1 MLLVRT
7 QISSN
12 PLKSVTEVY
21 VLPVLR
27 VSTQAR
33 YIDISVS
40 PCFARFLPV
49 GANFVGLGVCGMAAP
64 GNSPIAIA
72 FEGAS
77 GSGSIPTPVL
87 LTAMLRAS
95 ERVSDLIFSPGRHPQ
110 VEIHGQLTAVEIS
123 GSNTL
128 SADDT
133 RRIAADLIGTNKQ
146 AISTLREQG
155 SCDVSYGLP
164 GLARFRVNVFIQRG
178 SCAIV
183 MRVIPT
189 IVPTFASLHLPA
201 QLEDAAQVRN
211 GIILVT
217 GGSGSGKSSTLAA
230 LIDRVNSEHCYHI
243 LTVEDPIEF
252 LHKHKKSTVHQR
264 ELHSDAP
271 NFTLALRAA
280 LRQAPRVIMVGE
292 IRDRETLEILLE
304 AAENGHLILS
314 SMNTV
319 DASKTVERV
328 VATFA
333 AAEQQSVRERL
344 AKTFRY
350 IIAQRLIP
358 RTDGGERIAV
368 VEILK
373 SNSRTRDCVE
383 QGERAGRTLLDAIKA
398 SESEGMQ
405 HFDGEIAKLVRSGL
419 VDLETGL
426 SFASNATVLGQELAR
441 N

>member
-1 MLLVRT
+1 M
-7 QISSN
+7 
-12 PLKSVTEVY
+12 
-21 VLPVLR
+21 
-27 VSTQAR
+27 
-33 YIDISVS
+33 
-40 PCFARFLPV
+40 
-49 GANFVGLGVCGMAAP
+49 
-64 GNSPIAIA
+64 
-72 FEGAS
+72 
-77 GSGSIPTPVL
+77 
-87 LTAMLRAS
+87 
-95 ERVSDLIFSPGRHPQ
+95 
-110 VEIHGQLTAVEIS
+110 
-123 GSNTL
+123 
-128 SADDT
+128 
-133 RRIAADLIGTNKQ
+133 
-146 AISTLREQG
+146 
-155 SCDVSYGLP
+155 
-164 GLARFRVNVFIQRG
+164 
-178 SCAIV
+178 
-183 MRVIPT
+183 
-189 IVPTFASLHLPA
+189 
-201 QLEDAAQVRN
+201 EDAAQVRN

-230 LIDRVNSEHCYHI
+230 LIDRFNNQHCYHI

-252 LHKHKKSTVHQR
+252 LHNHKKSTVHQR

-271 NFTLALRAA
+271 NFSLALRAA

-304 AAENGHLILS
+304 AAENGHLVLS

-319 DASKTVERV
+319 DASKTVERM
-328 VATFA
+328 VAAFT
-333 AAEQQSVRERL
+333 AAEQQAIRERL

-383 QGERAGRTLLDAIKA
+383 QGERAGRTLLNAIKA
-398 SESEGMQ
+398 SENEGMQ

-426 SFASNATVLGQELAR
+426 CFASNATVLGQELAR

>member
-1 MLLVRT
+1 
-7 QISSN
+7 
-12 PLKSVTEVY
+12 
-21 VLPVLR
+21 
-27 VSTQAR
+27 
-33 YIDISVS
+33 
-40 PCFARFLPV
+40 
-49 GANFVGLGVCGMAAP
+49 MASP

-72 FEGAS
+72 FEGIS
-77 GSGSIPTPVL
+77 GKGSIPTPVL
-87 LTAMLRAS
+87 LAGMLRAS
-95 ERVSDLIFSPGRHPQ
+95 DKVSDLIFSPGRPPQ
-110 VEIHGQLTAVEIS
+110 VEIHGQLVAVETP
-123 GSNTL
+123 GSSAL

-146 AISTLREQG
+146 ALNALREQG
-155 SCDVSYGLP
+155 SCDVSFGLP
-164 GLARFRVNVFIQRG
+164 GMARFRVNVFIQRG

-189 IVPTFASLHLPA
+189 VIPTFSSLRLPA
-201 QLEDAAQVRN
+201 QLEEAAKVRS

-217 GGSGSGKSSTLAA
+217 GGAGSGKSSTLAA
-230 LIDRVNSEHCYHI
+230 LIDRINTEHCYHV

-271 NFTLALRAA
+271 SFTMALRAA

-304 AAENGHLILS
+304 AAENGHIVLS

-319 DASKTVERV
+319 DASKTVDRIIGI
-328 VATFA
+328 FP
-333 AAEQQSVRERL
+333 AAEQQAVRERL

-358 RTDGGERIAV
+358 RSDGGDRIAV

-383 QGERAGRTLLDAIKA
+383 QGERPGRMLLDAIKA
-398 SESEGMQ
+398 SEGEGMQ
-405 HFDGEIAKLVRSGL
+405 HFDGEIAKLVRAGL
-419 VDLETGL
+419 VDMESGL
-426 SFASNATVLGQELAR
+426 CFASNAALLGQELAR
-441 N
+441 

>member
-1 MLLVRT
+1 
-7 QISSN
+7 
-12 PLKSVTEVY
+12 
-21 VLPVLR
+21 
-27 VSTQAR
+27 
-33 YIDISVS
+33 
-40 PCFARFLPV
+40 
-49 GANFVGLGVCGMAAP
+49 MAAP

-72 FEGAS
+72 FEGIN
-77 GSGSIPTPVL
+77 GTGSIPTSVL
-87 LTAMLRAS
+87 LAGMLRAS
-95 ERVSDLIFSPGRHPQ
+95 EKVSDLIFSPGRPPQ
-110 VEIHGQLTAVEIS
+110 VEIHGQLTPVEIS
-123 GSNTL
+123 GSSTL

-146 AISTLREQG
+146 AINTLREQG

-164 GLARFRVNVFIQRG
+164 GMARFRVNVFIQRG
-178 SCAIV
+178 SCVIV

-189 IVPTFASLHLPA
+189 VIPTLSSLRLPS
-201 QLEDAAQVRN
+201 QLEEVTKVRN

-217 GGSGSGKSSTLAA
+217 GGTGSGKSSTLAA
-230 LIDRVNSEHCYHI
+230 LIDRINSEHCYHV

-271 NFTLALRAA
+271 TFTLALRAA

-292 IRDRETLEILLE
+292 IRERETLEILLE
-304 AAENGHLILS
+304 AAENGHLVLS

-319 DASKTVERV
+319 DTSKTVERI

-333 AAEQQSVRERL
+333 ATEQQSVRERL
-344 AKTFRY
+344 AKTFRC

-358 RTDGGERIAV
+358 RADGGDRIAV

-373 SNSRTRDCVE
+373 SNSRTRDCIE
-383 QGERAGRTLLDAIKA
+383 QAERPGRTLLDAIKS

-426 SFASNATVLGQELAR
+426 AFASNATVLGQELAR
-441 N
+441 

>member
-1 MLLVRT
+1 
-7 QISSN
+7 
-12 PLKSVTEVY
+12 
-21 VLPVLR
+21 
-27 VSTQAR
+27 
-33 YIDISVS
+33 
-40 PCFARFLPV
+40 
-49 GANFVGLGVCGMAAP
+49 MAAP

-72 FEGAS
+72 FDGISTTGA
-77 GSGSIPTPVL
+77 IPTSVL
-87 LTAMLRAS
+87 LAGMLRAS
-95 ERVSDLIFSPGRHPQ
+95 DRVSDLIFSPGRPPQ
-110 VEIHGQLTAVEIS
+110 VEIHGQLTPVLIS
-123 GSNTL
+123 GSETL
-128 SADDT
+128 TADDT

-146 AISTLREQG
+146 AINTLREQG

-164 GLARFRVNVFIQRG
+164 GMARFRVNVFIQRG

-189 IVPTFASLHLPA
+189 VIPTFSSLHLPS

-217 GGSGSGKSSTLAA
+217 GGSASGKSSTMAA
-230 LIDRVNSEHCYHI
+230 LIDRLNDLHCYHI

-292 IRDRETLEILLE
+292 IHDRETLDIVLE
-304 AAENGHLILS
+304 AAENGHLVLS

-319 DASKTVERV
+319 DASKTVDRV
-328 VATFA
+328 IAAFP
-333 AAEQQSVRERL
+333 AAEHQSVRERL
-344 AKTFRY
+344 AKTFRF

-358 RTDGGERIAV
+358 RADGGERIAV

-373 SNSRTRDCVE
+373 SNSRTRDCIE
-383 QGERAGRTLLDAIKA
+383 QGERPGRTLLDAIKA

-405 HFDGEIAKLVRSGL
+405 HFDAEIAKLVRTGL

-426 SFASNATVLGQELAR
+426 CFASNATVLGQELAR

>member
-1 MLLVRT
+1 
-7 QISSN
+7 
-12 PLKSVTEVY
+12 
-21 VLPVLR
+21 
-27 VSTQAR
+27 
-33 YIDISVS
+33 
-40 PCFARFLPV
+40 
-49 GANFVGLGVCGMAAP
+49 MAAP

-72 FEGAS
+72 FEGLNGTA
-77 GSGSIPTPVL
+77 SIPTSVL
-87 LTAMLRAS
+87 LAGMLRAS
-95 ERVSDLIFSPGRHPQ
+95 EHVSDLIFSPGRPPQ
-110 VEIHGQLTAVEIS
+110 VEIHGQLTAVEIAGS
-123 GSNTL
+123 GTL
-128 SADDT
+128 TADDT

-146 AISTLREQG
+146 AINTLREQG
-155 SCDVSYGLP
+155 SCDVSYGLA
-164 GLARFRVNVFIQRG
+164 GMARFRVNVFIQRG

-189 IVPTFASLHLPA
+189 VIPTFGSLHLPA
-201 QLEDAAQVRN
+201 QLEDAANVRN

-230 LIDRVNSEHCYHI
+230 LIDRINSEHCYHI

-252 LHKHKKSTVHQR
+252 LHNHKKSTVHQR

-271 NFTLALRAA
+271 NFTLALQAA

-292 IRDRETLEILLE
+292 IRDRETLDILLE
-304 AAENGHLILS
+304 AAENGHLVLS
-314 SMNTV
+314 SMNTI
-319 DASKTVERV
+319 DASKTVERIMGF
-328 VATFA
+328 FA
-333 AAEQQSVRERL
+333 ASEQQSVRERL

-358 RTDGGERIAV
+358 HADGGERIAV

-373 SNSRTRDCVE
+373 SSSRTRDCVE
-383 QGERAGRTLLDAIKA
+383 QGERPGRTLLDAIKA

-405 HFDGEIAKLVRSGL
+405 HFDAEIAKLVRSGL

-426 SFASNATVLGQELAR
+426 CFASNATVLGQELAR

>member
-1 MLLVRT
+1 
-7 QISSN
+7 
-12 PLKSVTEVY
+12 
-21 VLPVLR
+21 
-27 VSTQAR
+27 
-33 YIDISVS
+33 
-40 PCFARFLPV
+40 
-49 GANFVGLGVCGMAAP
+49 MAAP

-72 FEGAS
+72 FEGVSAT
-77 GSGSIPTPVL
+77 GAIPTSVL
-87 LTAMLRAS
+87 LAGMLRAS
-95 ERVSDLIFSPGRHPQ
+95 DRISDLIFSPGRPPQ
-110 VEIHGQLTAVEIS
+110 VEIHGQLTPVLIP
-123 GSNTL
+123 GSETL
-128 SADDT
+128 TADDT

-146 AISTLREQG
+146 AINTLREQG

-164 GLARFRVNVFIQRG
+164 GMARFRVNVFIQRG

-189 IVPTFASLHLPA
+189 VIPTFSSLHLPA

-217 GGSGSGKSSTLAA
+217 GGSASGKSSTMAA
-230 LIDRVNSEHCYHI
+230 LIDRLNDLHCYHI

-280 LRQAPRVIMVGE
+280 LRRAPRVIMIGE
-292 IRDRETLEILLE
+292 IRDRETLEIVLE
-304 AAENGHLILS
+304 AAENGHIVLS

-319 DASKTVERV
+319 DASKTVDRIIGAFP
-328 VATFA
+328 AT
-333 AAEQQSVRERL
+333 EQQSVRERL
-344 AKTFRY
+344 AKTIRY

-358 RTDGGERIAV
+358 RADGGERIAV

-373 SNSRTRDCVE
+373 SNSRTRDCIE
-383 QGERAGRTLLDAIKA
+383 QGERPGRTLLDAIKA

-405 HFDGEIAKLVRSGL
+405 HFDAEIAKLVRGGL
-419 VDLETGL
+419 DDLETGL
-426 SFASNATVLGQELAR
+426 TFASNATVLGQELAR

>member
-1 MLLVRT
+1 
-7 QISSN
+7 
-12 PLKSVTEVY
+12 
-21 VLPVLR
+21 
-27 VSTQAR
+27 
-33 YIDISVS
+33 
-40 PCFARFLPV
+40 
-49 GANFVGLGVCGMAAP
+49 MAAP

-72 FEGAS
+72 FEGIS
-77 GSGSIPTPVL
+77 GTDSIPTQVL
-87 LTAMLRAS
+87 LSGMLRAS
-95 ERVSDLIFSPGRHPQ
+95 DKVSDLIFSPGRPPQ

-123 GSNTL
+123 GSGTL

-133 RRIAADLIGTNKQ
+133 RRIAADLIGNNKQ
-146 AISTLREQG
+146 AINTLREQG
-155 SCDVSYGLP
+155 SCDISYGLP
-164 GLARFRVNVFIQRG
+164 GMARFRVNVFIQRG

-189 IVPTFASLHLPA
+189 VIPTINSLRLPP
-201 QLEDAAQVRN
+201 QLEEAAKVRN
-211 GIILVT
+211 GIVLVT
-217 GGSGSGKSSTLAA
+217 GGTGSGKSSTLAA
-230 LIDRVNSEHCYHI
+230 LIDRINSQYCYHV

-271 NFTLALRAA
+271 NFTMALRAA

-304 AAENGHLILS
+304 AAENGHLVLS

-319 DASKTVERV
+319 DASKTVERI
-328 VATFA
+328 AGTFPVS
-333 AAEQQSVRERL
+333 EQQAVRERL

-350 IIAQRLIP
+350 IIAQKLIP
-358 RTDGGERIAV
+358 PKNGGERIAV

-383 QGERAGRTLLDAIKA
+383 QGERPGGTLLDAIKS

-405 HFDGEIAKLVRSGL
+405 HFDGEIAKIVRSGL

-426 SFASNATVLGQELAR
+426 CFASNATVLGQELAR
-441 N
+441 

>member
-1 MLLVRT
+1 
-7 QISSN
+7 
-12 PLKSVTEVY
+12 
-21 VLPVLR
+21 
-27 VSTQAR
+27 
-33 YIDISVS
+33 
-40 PCFARFLPV
+40 
-49 GANFVGLGVCGMAAP
+49 MAAP
-64 GNSPIAIA
+64 GNSPIAVEV
-72 FEGAS
+72 EGIS
-77 GSGSIPTPVL
+77 GSGAIPTSVL
-87 LTAMLRAS
+87 LAGMLRAS
-95 ERVSDLIFSPGRHPQ
+95 AKVSDLIFSPGRPPQ
-110 VEIHGQLTAVEIS
+110 VEIHGQLTAVEIP
-123 GSNTL
+123 GSQTL
-128 SADDT
+128 TADDT
-133 RRIAADLIGTNKQ
+133 RRIAADLIGTNTQ
-146 AISTLREQG
+146 AVSTLREQG
-155 SCDVSYGLP
+155 SCDVSYGLT
-164 GLARFRVNVFIQRG
+164 GMARFRVNVFIQRG

-189 IVPTFASLHLPA
+189 VIPTLSSLHLPA
-201 QLEDAAQVRN
+201 QLQDAAQVRN

-230 LIDRVNSEHCYHI
+230 LIDRINEQHCYHI

-271 NFTLALRAA
+271 NFALALRAA

-292 IRDRETLEILLE
+292 TRDRETVEILLE
-304 AAENGHLILS
+304 AAENGHLVLS

-319 DASKTVERV
+319 DAAKTLERI
-328 VATFA
+328 VAAFP
-333 AAEQQSVRERL
+333 AAEQPSVRERL

-358 RTDGGERIAV
+358 RSDGGERIAV

-383 QGERAGRTLLDAIKA
+383 QGERPGRTLLDAIKA

-441 N
+441 S

>member
-1 MLLVRT
+1 M
-7 QISSN
+7 
-12 PLKSVTEVY
+12 
-21 VLPVLR
+21 
-27 VSTQAR
+27 A
-33 YIDISVS
+33 S
-40 PCFARFLPV
+40 P
-49 GANFVGLGVCGMAAP
+49 GS
-64 GNSPIAIA
+64 SPISIA
-72 FEGAS
+72 LEGAAGTGTIATS
-77 GSGSIPTPVL
+77 VL
-87 LTAMLRAS
+87 LAGMLRAS
-95 ERVSDLIFSPGRHPQ
+95 EKVSDLIFSPGRPPQ
-110 VEIHGQLTAVEIS
+110 VEIHGQLTPVEIAGS
-123 GSNTL
+123 GMLT
-128 SADDT
+128 ADDT
-133 RRIAADLIGTNKQ
+133 RRIAADLIGSNKQ
-146 AISTLREQG
+146 AINTLREQG

-164 GLARFRVNVFIQRG
+164 GMARFRVNVFIQRG

-189 IVPTFASLHLPA
+189 VIPTFGSLRLPA
-201 QLEDAAQVRN
+201 QLDEAANVRN

-230 LIDRVNSEHCYHI
+230 LIDRINCEHCYHI

-271 NFTLALRAA
+271 SFTLALRAA

-292 IRDRETLEILLE
+292 IHDRETLEILLE
-304 AAENGHLILS
+304 AAENGHLVLS
-314 SMNTV
+314 SMNTI
-319 DASKTVERV
+319 DASKTVERIV
-328 VATFA
+328 GLFA
-333 AAEQQSVRERL
+333 PAEHQSIRERL

-358 RTDGGERIAV
+358 RNDGGERIAV

-373 SNSRTRDCVE
+373 SNPRTRDCVE
-383 QGERAGRTLLDAIKA
+383 QGERPGRTLLDVMKA

-405 HFDGEIAKLVRSGL
+405 HFDSEIAKLVRSGL

-426 SFASNATVLGQELAR
+426 CFASNASVLGQELAK

>member
-1 MLLVRT
+1 
-7 QISSN
+7 
-12 PLKSVTEVY
+12 
-21 VLPVLR
+21 
-27 VSTQAR
+27 
-33 YIDISVS
+33 
-40 PCFARFLPV
+40 
-49 GANFVGLGVCGMAAP
+49 MAAP

-72 FEGAS
+72 FEGVS
-77 GSGSIPTPVL
+77 GTGTGSMPTAVL
-87 LTAMLRAS
+87 LAGMLRAS
-95 ERVSDLIFSPGRHPQ
+95 KKVSDLIFSPGRPPQ
-110 VEIHGQLTAVEIS
+110 VEIHGQLTALEIS
-123 GSNTL
+123 GSSTL
-128 SADDT
+128 SSDDT

-146 AISTLREQG
+146 ALNALREQG

-164 GLARFRVNVFIQRG
+164 GMARFRVNVFIQRG

-189 IVPTFASLHLPA
+189 VIPTFSSLRLPA
-201 QLEDAAQVRN
+201 HLEEAAKVRN

-217 GGSGSGKSSTLAA
+217 GGTGAGKSSTLAA
-230 LIDRVNSEHCYHI
+230 LIDRINTEHCYHV

-252 LHKHKKSTVHQR
+252 LHNHKKSTVHQR

-271 NFTLALRAA
+271 NFSLALRAA

-304 AAENGHLILS
+304 AAENGHLVLS

-319 DASKTVERV
+319 DASKTVERI
-328 VATFA
+328 VASFA
-333 AAEQQSVRERL
+333 ATQQQSARERL

-358 RTDGGERIAV
+358 RADGGDRIAV

-373 SNSRTRDCVE
+373 SNPRTRDCVE
-383 QGERAGRTLLDAIKA
+383 QGERPGRALLDAIKN
-398 SESEGMQ
+398 SENEGMQ

-426 SFASNATVLGQELAR
+426 AYASNAAVLGQELAR
-441 N
+441 